1 MMADYKKWVSSSRH
15 SLWRTVGLFF
25 ILMGP
30 GIITSN
36 VDNDAGGITTYSLA
50 GAQFGL
56 KLIWSLIPIMIA
68 LIVIQEMCARMG
80 VVTGK
85 GLSDLIREKF
95 GAKITFY
102 LMIGVFLTNMG
113 NVFSEFAGLAAGME
127 IFGVN
132 KFISVPIGA
141 FLVWWMVVKGT
152 YKSVEKAFLVAC
164 VFYVSY
170 IITGI
175 IVKPDWEYVFS
186 QFAHPQLSLHPSEM
200 TMLIGVVGTT
210 IAPWMQF
217 YLQASIVEKGI
228 KIEEYKFARFDVV
241 MGAIAVHIV
250 AFFIILVCAETL
262 FKSGVR
268 IETAK
273 DAALSL
279 KPLAGKYC
287 TYLFAF
293 GLVNASLFAASILPL
308 STTYL
313 ICEGLGWEVGI
324 DKKFVEAPQFYG
336 FYSLI
341 IFLGA
346 GIVLYPNFPLIPI
359 MYFSQVINGMVLPFI
374 LIFMLL
380 LINDKK
386 LMGDH
391 TNGPLFNAITWITT
405 IVMIGFT
412 LLLLIRAL

>member
-1 MMADYKKWVSSSRH
+1 MQNPYKKLASSSGR
-15 SLWRTVGLFF
+15 SLWRTIGLFF

-50 GAQFGL
+50 GAEYGL

-68 LIVIQEMCARMG
+68 LIVVQEMCARMG

-113 NVFSEFAGLAAGME
+113 NVFSEFAGVAAGME
-127 IFGVN
+127 VFGVN
-132 KFISVPIGA
+132 KFISVPLSA

-164 VFYVSY
+164 VFYISY
-170 IITGI
+170 IITGV
-175 IVKPDWEYVFS
+175 IVKPNWGQVLD
-186 QFAHPQLSLHPSEM
+186 QFLHPQMSLHPSEM
-200 TMLIGVVGTT
+200 TMVIGLVGTT

-241 MGAIAVHIV
+241 MGAVMVHVV

-262 FKSGVR
+262 FKNGVK

-279 KPLAGKYC
+279 APLAGKYC

-324 DKKFVEAPQFYG
+324 DKKIMEAPQFYG
-336 FYSLI
+336 FYTLM

-346 GIVLYPNFPLIPI
+346 GIILYPDLPLIAI
-359 MYFSQVINGMVLPFI
+359 MYFSQVVNGMVLPVV

-386 LMGDH
+386 LMMGYR
-391 TNGPLFNAITWITT
+391 NGPIFNIIAWATT
-405 IVMIGFT
+405 VVMVALT
-412 LLLLIRAL
+412 LILLVRSI

>member
-1 MMADYKKWVSSSRH
+1 MADYKKWVSRSRI
-15 SLWRTVGLFF
+15 SVWRTVGFFF

-50 GAQFGL
+50 GAEFGL
-56 KLIWSLIPIMIA
+56 KLVWSLIPIMIA

-102 LMIGVFLTNMG
+102 VMIGMFLTNMG
-113 NVFSEFAGLAAGME
+113 NVISEFAGIAAGME
-127 IFGVN
+127 IFGIH
-132 KFISVPIGA
+132 KMISVPISA

-152 YKSVEKAFLVAC
+152 YRFVEKVFLVAC
-164 VFYVSY
+164 VFYISY

-175 IVKPDWEYVFS
+175 IVKPDWGYVLK
-186 QFAHPQLSLHPSEM
+186 QFINPQLSFNPGEM
-200 TMLIGVVGTT
+200 TMVIGLVGTT

-228 KIEEYKFARFDVV
+228 KVDEYKFARFDVF
-241 MGAIAVHIV
+241 MGSVIVHIV

-262 FKSGVR
+262 FKHGIRV
-268 IETAK
+268 ETAK
-273 DAALSL
+273 EAALSL

-293 GLVNASLFAASILPL
+293 GLLNASLFAASILPL

-336 FYSLI
+336 FYSLM

-346 GIVLYPNFPLIPI
+346 GLILYPGLPLIPI
-359 MYFSQVINGMVLPFI
+359 MYISQVINGMVLPFI

-386 LMGDH
+386 LMGEH
-391 TNGPLFNAITWITT
+391 TNGPIFNAVAWLTSL
-405 IVMIGFT
+405 VMIGFT
-412 LLLLIRAL
+412 LFLLFRLV

>member
-1 MMADYKKWVSSSRH
+1 MTDYKKWVSSSRR
-15 SLWRTVGLFF
+15 SLWRTIGLFF

-50 GAQFGL
+50 GAEYGL

-95 GAKITFY
+95 GAKMTFY

-113 NVFSEFAGLAAGME
+113 NVLSEFAGVAAGME
-127 IFGVN
+127 VFGVN
-132 KFISVPIGA
+132 KFISVPASA

-164 VFYVSY
+164 VFYLSY
-170 IITGI
+170 IVTGI
-175 IVKPDWEYVFS
+175 IVKPDWGHVAE
-186 QFAHPQLSLHPSEM
+186 QFMNPQWSFQPSE
-200 TMLIGVVGTT
+200 TAMLIGLVGTT

-228 KIEEYKFARFDVV
+228 KIEDYKFARFDVV
-241 MGAIAVHIV
+241 MGAVVVHIV

-262 FKSGVR
+262 FKNGVR

-279 KPLAGKYC
+279 APLAGKYC

-308 STTYL
+308 STAYL

-336 FYSLI
+336 FYSII

-346 GIVLYPNFPLIPI
+346 GIILYPNFPLIPI
-359 MYFSQVINGMVLPFI
+359 MYFSQVLNGMVLPFV

-386 LMGDH
+386 LMMNH
-391 TNGPLFNAITWITT
+391 TNGPVFNAIAWVTS
-405 IVMIGFT
+405 IVMIILT
-412 LLLLIRAL
+412 LLLIIQML